1 MKKLLLLFVVLPFVS
16 GCDSDKTEYMRRH
29 SKNYDIG
36 HTITRGD
43 LNPDLPGDA
52 QKYDAEDYRA
62 GALDVCNKMKQNYGR
77 DLCNEINY
85 WGILGPRIK
94 PI

>member
-1 MKKLLLLFVVLPFVS
+1 MKKLLLLFVVLPLVV
-16 GCDSDKTEYMRRH
+16 GCDSDKLEYMRRH

-36 HTITRGD
+36 HTITRGE

-52 QKYDAEDYRA
+52 RMYDAEDYRA
-62 GALDVCNKMKQNYGR
+62 GALDVCNKMKQNYDR

-85 WGILGPRIK
+85 WGVLGPRIK

>member
-1 MKKLLLLFVVLPFVS
+1 MKKILLLFVVLPLVV
-16 GCDSDKTEYMRRH
+16 GCDSDKLEYMRRH
-29 SKNYDIG
+29 SKNYDTG
-36 HTITRGD
+36 HTITRGE

-52 QKYDAEDYRA
+52 RMYDAEDYRA
-62 GALDVCNKMKQNYGR
+62 GALDVCNKMKQNYDR

-85 WGILGPRIK
+85 WGVLGPRIK

>member
-1 MKKLLLLFVVLPFVS
+1 MKKLLLLFVVSPLVV
-16 GCDSDKTEYMRRH
+16 GCDSDKLEYMRRH

-36 HTITRGD
+36 HTITRGE

-52 QKYDAEDYRA
+52 RMYDAEDYRA
-62 GALDVCNKMKQNYGR
+62 GALDVCNKMKQNYDR

-85 WGILGPRIK
+85 WGVLGPRIK